1 MQQIFEFQLK
11 CSLRI
16 EIVKEVVHLLRTSWL
31 LFSLKFYELRTPCVQ
46 YHYSGIHG
54 SCYIS
59 VLVTMAPNVICT
71 PTKKSKFSCLS
82 IEPYLTFSKII
93 FCSHLMAF

>member
-31 LFSLKFYELRTPCVQ
+31 LFSLKFYELRTPLFSITALGCMD
-46 YHYSGIHG
+46 H
-54 SCYIS
+54 
-59 VLVTMAPNVICT
+59 VI
-71 PTKKSKFSCLS
+71 
-82 IEPYLTFSKII
+82 
-93 FCSHLMAF
+93 